1 MATSTKELT
10 SGTIWKQVVSFALPL
25 LAASLV
31 QLLYNFVNQV
41 FAGQFIGTHASAAI
55 AASALLLACLVNFF
69 NGLGVGASVIVSRHF
84 VQEGHEDYSKALHT
98 SAAIALF
105 GGVALMAIGLVL
117 APVFLTWLQTPAEV
131 FDDAVLYLRI
141 YFISGLPMVAYNLL
155 AGVIR
160 ALGNSKSPMV
170 YQIIGGFVNVAVNI
184 LLVAVLQIGVAGPA
198 VATVLAQGICA
209 VLAFRY
215 LLKLDDHHRLYPRR
229 IRIDGPMLSTILKI
243 GVPAGVQMMSI
254 TLSNL
259 VIQAQ
264 INLLGVDEIA
274 AFAYYFQLEN
284 FIYNPIVAVGQTVMV
299 FVSHNL
305 AVGLVSRARK
315 GVRVSIGIGIGAAV
329 LVGAVMI
336 VFAPQFFSLF
346 TADEGV
352 IAIGVSILRFTFPF
366 YFFYVFIEVFSN
378 AARGAGR
385 SWQPMAIILS
395 VMCGLRLIILFVF
408 VNVIGGVLAI
418 AAVYPVTWFVA
429 GALLAIYYFAS
440 RCFEKAGFDEKDRE
454 SQAEELAEM
463 KLDNLSVPPE
473 EQWATVR
480 EGSDGPADEAPEP

>member
-1 MATSTKELT
+1 MAESTKELT
-10 SGTIWKQVVSFALPL
+10 SGTIWKQVVGFALPL

-41 FAGQFIGTHASAAI
+41 FAGQFIGTNASAAI

-84 VQEGHEDYSKALHT
+84 VQDSHDDYSKALHT
-98 SAAIALF
+98 AAAIAVF
-105 GGVALMAIGLVL
+105 GGIALMVVGIAL
-117 APVFLTWLQTPAEV
+117 APVFLMWLQTPVEI

-141 YFISGLPMVAYNLL
+141 FFVSGLPMVAYNLL

-170 YQIIGGFVNVAVNI
+170 YQIIGGFVNVAINI
-184 LLVAVLQIGVAGPA
+184 LLVTVLRIGVAGPA
-198 VATVLAQGICA
+198 VATVFAQGMCA

-215 LLKLDDHHRLYPRR
+215 LLKLDDHHRLRPKL
-229 IRIDGPMLSTILKI
+229 IRFDGPMLKTILKI

-264 INLLGVDEIA
+264 INLLGVNDIA

-305 AVGLVSRARK
+305 AAGQVDRARR

-329 LVGAVMI
+329 VVGAVMWA
-336 VFAPQFFSLF
+336 FAPQFFSLF
-346 TADEGV
+346 TGDGAV
-352 IAIGVSILRFTFPF
+352 IDIGVSILRFTFPF
-366 YFFYVFIEVFSN
+366 YSLYVFIETFSN
-378 AARGAGR
+378 AARGSGR

-395 VMCGLRLIILFVF
+395 VMCGLRLVVLFAF
-408 VNVIGGVLAI
+408 VATIGGVIAI
-418 AAVYPVTWFVA
+418 AAVYPVTWA
-429 GALLAIYYFAS
+429 AAAILLAVYYFAS
-440 RCFEKAGFDEKDRE
+440 RCIEKPCFDEKERE
-454 SQAEELAEM
+454 IQAEELAEM
-463 KLDNLSVPPE
+463 KLDSLSVPPE
-473 EQWATVR
+473 DNWAEVR
-480 EGSDGPADEAPEP
+480 DEPRDGV